1 MKIRRL
7 DIKNYRGIRD
17 LSWIVPEDHQLL
29 MLVGPGDST
38 KSTIIDAL
46 YLALSERYSLS
57 LSDTDFYLGNVDEPI
72 AIRVTLIELSAEVM
86 KHNVLGMEMG
96 GIKEDGTLTHD
107 PGDGDKTCL
116 TIQLSIDADL
126 EPIWSVYREG
136 GTEPFTQIGVGA
148 RKKLSVF
155 KVDERIDGH
164 LRWSRTSALGKLTES
179 EHDTSGT
186 LAAATRAS
194 RAAVTKAISAE
205 LQTLTGEVQTRMN
218 QLGSGNFKALR
229 PGLDTSVPSSSGLL
243 ALYEDQVPLMNY
255 GLGTRRLAGLATQQL
270 AHSGKSILMIDEV
283 EYGLEPH
290 RLVFLLSKL
299 KGSGDIAQ
307 AFITTHS
314 PVAIEQMKATDVFV
328 VRSDGAGGVQVHSF
342 SGSPNSAQA
351 VLRSNPSALLARRVF
366 FGEGRTEYGLLLG
379 LMEAW
384 DRERVVLGDTPA
396 VGLGTALAD
405 GGGGSTAPVRA
416 RMLQGVGYET
426 YVLMD
431 NDDRGVDKAVRQA
444 GRAGVTVIRW
454 SLEKATEAELV
465 ESLSSDLL
473 TDLLDIAVQN
483 RVDERTVLHDL
494 NNKLTSGAVLIDLDV
509 DTWVADHEMTIEECR
524 ALIASAASE
533 YSWFKNPDQ
542 GRNLAAWVLDHE
554 LDLDGSEFWAKI
566 TEVKAAMYPRE
577 PAEGDAE
584 PESDVDG

>member
-7 DIKNYRGIRD
+7 DISNYRGIRE

-38 KSTIIDAL
+38 KSTILDAL

-72 AIRVTLIELSAEVM
+72 TIRVTLIELSADVM
-86 KHNVLGMEMG
+86 KHNVLGMELA

-126 EPIWSVYREG
+126 EPVWSVYREG
-136 GTEPFTQIGVGA
+136 GTEPFSQIGVGA

-194 RAAVTKAISAE
+194 REAVTKAISAE

-270 AHSGKSILMIDEV
+270 AHAGKSILMIDEV

-290 RLVFLLSKL
+290 RLVYLLSKL

-328 VRSDGAGGVQVHSF
+328 VRSDGTGDVQVHSF
-342 SGSPNSAQA
+342 SGFPKNAQA

-379 LMEAW
+379 MMEAW
-384 DRERVVLGDTPA
+384 DSERIAQGDTPA

-405 GGGGSTAPVRA
+405 GGGGSNAPERA
-416 RMLQGVGYET
+416 KMLRAVGYET

-431 NDDRGVDKAVRQA
+431 NDDSSVDRAVRKAV
-444 GRAGVTVIRW
+444 GAGVELIRW
-454 SLEKATEAELV
+454 GYGKATEDELV
-465 ESLSSDLL
+465 DALSAELL
-473 TDLLDIAVQN
+473 TDLLEIAVRN
-483 RVDERTVLHDL
+483 RVNEATVLQDL
-494 NNKLTSGAVLIDLDV
+494 NNKVPNSVVLADLDV
-509 DTWVADHEMTIEECR
+509 DTWIADHELSLKECR
-524 ALIASAASE
+524 ALIAGAASE

-542 GRNLAAWVLDHE
+542 GRNLATWVLDHE
-554 LDLDGSEFWAKI
+554 IDLDSSEFWAKI
-566 TEVKAAMYPRE
+566 MEVKAAMYPHE
-577 PAEGDAE
+577 PAGGDAE